1 MRRSACLPAAA
12 ARRIALAAQ
21 GFLDRRPT
29 GRVDARHIKRVVG
42 RVGYLQLDA
51 LNVLCRMHYATL
63 FGRLG
68 PYPRSLLDRLAWG
81 DGRQRA
87 LFEYWGNAATL
98 LPVSMHPLF
107 RWRMK
112 RAAEEEWSGS
122 ARVAQLPA
130 GYLDE
135 VLAVVADRGPIT
147 AGEFGTEGR
156 RPGGGGMFNWSHAKV
171 ALEWLLYAGRVSIA
185 ARPHFTRMYDLT
197 ERVLPPEVL
206 AMPTP
211 ARDDAQ
217 RELIRL
223 AARALGVAT
232 EADLRNYWYFP
243 QTEAKPLVADLVEA
257 GELLPV
263 RVEGWRRLAYLWHE
277 ARIPRRVH
285 VRSLLSPFDPVLGG
299 QLRCPRLFQFD
310 HQIEFYK
317 PQDSRVYGYFVLPF
331 LLGDRPVGRVDLKA
345 DRAGSALLVQA
356 AHAEPGVD
364 HREVAAE
371 LAIELRQLAS
381 WLGLERIVGTVRGNL
396 AADLTRA
403 CRRSPPPSDP

>member
-1 MRRSACLPAAA
+1 MRTSTPLSAAA

-21 GFLDRRPT
+21 GFLDPRPA
-29 GRVDARHIKRVVG
+29 GRVDARHIQRVVN

-68 PYPRSLLDRLAWG
+68 PYPRRLLDRLAWG

-112 RAAEEEWSGS
+112 RAAEQEWSGS
-122 ARVAQLPA
+122 ARIAQLPA
-130 GYLDE
+130 GYVRE
-135 VLAVVADRGPIT
+135 VLAVVAERGPIS
-147 AGEFGTEGR
+147 AGEIGTEGR

-171 ALEWLLYAGRVSIA
+171 ALEWLFITGQVSIA

-211 ARDDAQ
+211 TEEDAQ

-232 EADLRNYWYFP
+232 AADLRNHWFLP
-243 QTEAKPLVADLVEA
+243 ASESKVLVASLVEA

-263 RVEGWRRLAYLWHE
+263 RVEGWRGPAYVWHQ

-285 VRSLLSPFDPVLGG
+285 VRTLLSPFDPVFGG

-310 HQIEFYK
+310 HHIEFYK
-317 PQDSRVYGYFVLPF
+317 PKEKRVYGYFVLPF
-331 LLGDRPVGRVDLKA
+331 LLGDRPVGRVDLRA
-345 DRAGSALLVQA
+345 DRTGSALVVQA

-364 HREVAAE
+364 EAEVAAE
-371 LAIELRQLAS
+371 LAVELRHMAD
-381 WLGLERIVGTVRGNL
+381 WLGLDRIVVTGRGSL
-396 AADLTRA
+396 GSALVG
-403 CRRSPPPSDP
+403 S